1 MAALAHYFN
10 PSFLRALSLLL
21 VVLAAPP
28 GWAGSDAATLA
39 SGASIYQRGVLS
51 GGGPLTAGRGP
62 DMRFSGFEVA
72 CINCHQR
79 SGLGAQAGTRLIP
92 PVAGRYLFHARN
104 REDNDEGLPFVAG
117 MHGDREPYSEAT
129 LARAIR
135 DGVDSE
141 GRPLDYL
148 MPRFA
153 LNDRDMA
160 ALIAYLKSLA
170 PTRVPGVTESILHFA
185 TIITPEADPQKAEG
199 MLNVLQQFFI
209 DKNAFPFGPT
219 PRLHSSRKLKF
230 MANRRWQLHL
240 WRLTGPPSGW
250 TEQLQRYLE
259 DEPVLAVLSGL
270 GGMTWA
276 PIQTFCERN
285 ALPCLFPNAQV
296 PPANAD
302 ADFYSLYFSKGVR
315 LEADLIANRL
325 VDSHARSDARV
336 VQQIYRAG
344 DSGEQAAAAL
354 AATLEGHGMKVR
366 RQMLA
371 QAPQADDLAVALRK
385 AAPADAV
392 VLWLRP
398 ADIAALADVP
408 VPSSPVFMSGLMGS
422 LERAPLPAKWRRNTH
437 MAYPVDLPENRRVR
451 VDFAR
456 GWFSIRHIPVVDE
469 QMQTDTYLACG
480 ILAKT
485 LSHMSDTFVR
495 DYLIESISDMLEHLI
510 ITGYYPHLA
519 LATGQ
524 RFASKGGYLVHF
536 AANTG
541 NAVVAESDW
550 IRPALGV
557 AANRQPPAKA
567 RSLNAENRSKDHRA
581 GVRTGRA
588 VAAALP

>member
-1 MAALAHYFN
+1 MAALARFRK
-10 PSFLRALSLLL
+10 FAQLRALGLLL

-28 GWAGSDAATLA
+28 GWAGSDAAALA

-51 GGGPLTAGRGP
+51 SGGPLTAARGP

-141 GRPLDYL
+141 GHPLDYM

-170 PTRVPGVTESILHFA
+170 PSRVPGVTDSLLHFA

-199 MLNVLQQFFI
+199 MLNVLQQFFT

-230 MANRRWQLHL
+230 MANRRWQLHV
-240 WRLTGPPSGW
+240 WRLTGPASGW
-250 TEQLQRYLE
+250 AEQLQRHLE

-285 ALPCLFPNAQV
+285 ALPCLFPNTEV

-315 LEADLIANRL
+315 LEADLIASRL
-325 VDSHARSDARV
+325 VDSDGGRGARV
-336 VQQIYRAG
+336 VQQVYRAG

-354 AATLEGHGMKVR
+354 AATLEGHGLKVR
-366 RQMLA
+366 RYILA

-385 AAPADAV
+385 AARADAV

-408 VPSSPVFMSGLMGS
+408 VPPPPVFMSGLMGG
-422 LERAPLPAKWRRNTH
+422 LDHAPLPADWRRSTH
-437 MAYPVDLPENRRVR
+437 IAYPVDLPENRRVR

-480 ILAKT
+480 LLAET

-495 DYLIESISDMLEHLI
+495 DYLIERIQTMLEHRV
-510 ITGYYPHLA
+510 ITGYYPRMA

-536 AANTG
+536 AAGTG
-541 NAVVAESDW
+541 NAVLAESDW
-550 IRPALGV
+550 IRPALGSDPSRRV
-557 AANRQPPAKA
+557 AKPRMLK
-567 RSLNAENRSKDHRA
+567 SENRSKNYDGHA
-581 GVRTGRA
+581 HMDPDIVSN
-588 VAAALP
+588 LP